1 MKTKDKLSIGNYLG
15 YTLVD
20 VGNSLAFAAMGSFLT
35 VFYTDVFG
43 ISPVVTGIIMIIA
56 RIWDG
61 INDPIMG
68 FLVQAR
74 KPKSSGKYRPF
85 LLWGGIPLAF
95 SAALV
100 FLPVSNWISTEH
112 KAFMIAF
119 AAFTY
124 ILYGMLYTVV
134 LVPYGS
140 LATVMTRKTD
150 ERSLL
155 SVCRS
160 IGGGIGSLPASIV
173 FPMIVWA
180 DKEKTQLDSG
190 KLFGAMCV
198 IGVLMIIMYTVG
210 YKSTRETVPPS
221 NDKINV
227 MQSLK
232 SIIKDKTFVIMSI
245 EGCLLMASANY
256 LNSVNVYIFKDYF
269 GNGGLVALYT
279 IIAYAPMVIMIP
291 FVNKII
297 NKIGKKEISI
307 IGLVVSVIASFI
319 LFAFRFENST
329 AYMIM
334 SFFVNAGVSFMT
346 LEIWAMAMDV
356 IDHQEMVTGRREEA
370 SNYAVFTFMRKV
382 GQAIGALAP
391 VFLGLVGYDT
401 DLVGKG
407 QSAATVSGMY
417 SVATLVPFIMFAVML
432 VLMIAYPL
440 NKKKAEEMKNTLKE
454 MRGEK

>member
-1 MKTKDKLSIGNYLG
+1 MKKDDKLSISNYLG

-35 VFYTDVFG
+35 VFYTDVLG
-43 ISPVVTGIIMIIA
+43 ISPFVAGIIMIVA

-68 FLVQAR
+68 FLAQAR
-74 KPKSSGKYRPF
+74 KPKKSGKYRPF
-85 LLWGGIPLAF
+85 LIWGGVPLAF

-100 FLPVSNWISTEH
+100 FLPISSLISSEH
-112 KAFMIAF
+112 KVIMIIF

-160 IGGGIGSLPASIV
+160 IGGGIGSLPASII
-173 FPMIVWA
+173 FPMLVWA
-180 DKEKTQLDSG
+180 DKEKTQLDSS
-190 KLFGAMCV
+190 KLFGAMCI
-198 IGVLMIIMYTVG
+198 IGILMIVMYCIG
-210 YKSTRETVPPS
+210 YKCTRETVPPS
-221 NDKINV
+221 NNKVNV
-227 MQSLK
+227 TESLK

-256 LNSVNVYIFKDYF
+256 LNSVNVYIFKDFF

-279 IIAYAPMVIMIP
+279 VIAYAPMVIMIP

-297 NKIGKKEISI
+297 NKIGKKEISV
-307 IGLVVSVIASFI
+307 IGLAVSAVSSLI
-319 LFAFRFENST
+319 LFVFRFDNAV

-370 SNYAVFTFMRKV
+370 SDYAVFTFMRKV

-401 DLVGKG
+401 KLVGKG
-407 QSAATVSGMY
+407 QSSSTVSGMY
-417 SVATLVPFIMFAVML
+417 SVATIVPFVMFAIML
-432 VLMIAYPL
+432 VLMILYPL
-440 NKKKAEEMKNTLKE
+440 NRKKAEEMKNTLKE
-454 MRGEK
+454 MRGEN